1 MATQTILAEQLA
13 TAAKTDPEEMYYTGS
28 EWLPGPAPAK
38 VTPTSVPVKLWPTA
52 AAPPPRHPRAARRVV
67 FRSQC
72 ARLDWRAKWAASSN
86 KAPSLQIQ
94 SPKAYVEAAKDDMVE
109 KLRREA
115 SYEVPA
121 GAEEVVIDG
130 APYVQYGADRGGRK
144 LEAGPLQG
152 KVISEIDVP
161 PLARVA

>member
-13 TAAKTDPEEMYYTGS
+13 TAAKSDPKEMYFTGS
-28 EWLPGPAPAK
+28 EWLPGPPPAK

-72 ARLDWRAKWAASSN
+72 ARLDWRAKWAAST
-86 KAPSLQIQ
+86 KAAPSLQIQ
-94 SPKAYVEAAKDDMVE
+94 SPKAYVEPAKDDVVE

-115 SYEVPA
+115 ADELPA
-121 GAEEVVIDG
+121 GAQI
-130 APYVQYGADRGGRK
+130 
-144 LEAGPLQG
+144 
-152 KVISEIDVP
+152 
-161 PLARVA
+161 LAKIPSKCSRFSQNFASNIAFFSIFQNR

>member
-1 MATQTILAEQLA
+1 MATQTCLADELIKA
-13 TAAKTDPEEMYYTGS
+13 PPSDPVGMYYTGS
-28 EWLPGPAPAK
+28 EWLPGPPPAK

-86 KAPSLQIQ
+86 KAPPLQIQ
-94 SPKAYVEAAKDDMVE
+94 SPKAYVEPAKDDMVE

-115 SYEVPA
+115 VVDLPA

-130 APYVQYGADRGGRK
+130 APYVQYGADRQLLGG
-144 LEAGPLQG
+144 
-152 KVISEIDVP
+152 
-161 PLARVA
+161 LAAQLLF